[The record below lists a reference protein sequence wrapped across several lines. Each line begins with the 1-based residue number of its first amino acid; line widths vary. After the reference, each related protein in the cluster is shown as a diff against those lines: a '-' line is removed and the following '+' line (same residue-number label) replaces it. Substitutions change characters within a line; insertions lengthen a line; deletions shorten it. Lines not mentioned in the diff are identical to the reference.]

1 MMQSANIWKEVQQI
15 VLDIAAYTA
24 DIRQQMT
31 DAEREQLDQ
40 MTETKRELIVLILVM
55 LDELGLID
63 HTENGR

>member
-1 MMQSANIWKEVQQI
+1 MQSANIWKEVQQI
-15 VLDIAAYTA
+15 VLDIASYTA

-40 MTETKRELIVLILVM
+40 MTETKRELIVLILAM